1 MNYLYLVI
9 EVLLVFGFSFVSY
22 KIGKKE
28 GLFIYIGVLS
38 SILSVII
45 CSSVDILLFE
55 VTMGLPLV
63 MGIFM
68 ISNVIIHRYGLDEL
82 KRIIGV
88 FGMTS
93 VVTYVLL
100 ALLSLTG
107 NIEVFGSS
115 YSELFGYNLFN
126 IRLVISE
133 VISIAF
139 MLFINGQVYY
149 YVRHSRNNFMICNIG
164 SILSVQFILSMI
176 YIIISYTGVN
186 SLIEIFGMIV
196 ISYLCKVVIG
206 LIYLYPASIL
216 TKMKE

>member
-1 MNYLYLVI
+1 MNYLYLLI
-9 EVLLVFGFSFVSY
+9 EVLLVFGLSFVSY

-38 SILSVII
+38 SVLSIII

-55 VTMGLPLV
+55 VTTGLPLV

-82 KRIIGV
+82 KRIIKV
-88 FGMTS
+88 FGIS
-93 VVTYVLL
+93 SIVTYVLL

-126 IRLVISE
+126 IRLFIGE
-133 VISIAF
+133 VLS
-139 MLFINGQVYY
+139 MLLMLYVNAEVYY
-149 YVRHSRNNFMICNIG
+149 YVRKSKNDFMICNIG
-164 SILSVQFILSMI
+164 SILTIQLILSMI
-176 YIIISYTGVN
+176 YNIISYSGVY
-186 SLIEIFGMIV
+186 SLIVMFGMIV
-196 ISYLCKVVIG
+196 ISYLCKVIIG
-206 LIYLYPASIL
+206 FICLYPVSL
-216 TKMKE
+216 LVKMKE

>member
-1 MNYLYLVI
+1 MNYLYLLI
-9 EVLLVFGFSFVSY
+9 EVLLVFGLSFVSY

-38 SILSVII
+38 SVLSIII

-55 VTMGLPLV
+55 VTTGLPLV

-82 KRIIGV
+82 KRIIKV
-88 FGMTS
+88 FGIS
-93 VVTYVLL
+93 SIVIYVLL

-126 IRLVISE
+126 IRLFIGE
-133 VISIAF
+133 VLS
-139 MLFINGQVYY
+139 MLLMLYVNAEVYY
-149 YVRHSRNNFMICNIG
+149 YVRKSKNDFMICNIG
-164 SILSVQFILSMI
+164 SILTIQLILSMI
-176 YIIISYTGVN
+176 YNIISYSGVY
-186 SLIEIFGMIV
+186 SLIVMFGMIV
-196 ISYLCKVVIG
+196 ISYLCKVIIG
-206 LIYLYPASIL
+206 FICLYPVSL
-216 TKMKE
+216 LVKMKE

>member
-1 MNYLYLVI
+1 MNYIYLII
-9 EVLLVFGFSFVSY
+9 ETFLVFILSFISY

-28 GLFIYIGVLS
+28 GLFIYIGVMSSVLS
-38 SILSVII
+38 III
-45 CSSVDILLFE
+45 CSSIDILLFE
-55 VTMGLPLV
+55 VTMGLPQV

-82 KRIIGV
+82 VKIIKV
-88 FGMTS
+88 FGISS
-93 VVTYVLL
+93 VTTYVLL
-100 ALLSLTG
+100 ALFSLTG

-126 IRLVISE
+126 LR
-133 VISIAF
+133 
-139 MLFINGQVYY
+139 LFIGEVLSIILMLYVNAEVYY
-149 YVRHSRNNFMICNIG
+149 YVRKSKNDFIVCNIG

-206 LIYLYPASIL
+206 FISLYPVSYL

>member
-1 MNYLYLVI
+1 MNYLYLLI
-9 EVLLVFGFSFVSY
+9 EVLLVFGLSFVSY

-38 SILSVII
+38 SVLSIII

-55 VTMGLPLV
+55 VTTGLPLV

-82 KRIIGV
+82 KRIIKV
-88 FGMTS
+88 FGISSM
-93 VVTYVLL
+93 VTYVLL

-126 IRLVISE
+126 IRLFIGE
-133 VISIAF
+133 VLS
-139 MLFINGQVYY
+139 MLLMLYVNAEVYY
-149 YVRHSRNNFMICNIG
+149 YVRKSKNDFMICNIG
-164 SILSVQFILSMI
+164 SILTIQLILSMI
-176 YIIISYTGVN
+176 YNIISYSGVY
-186 SLIEIFGMIV
+186 SLIVMFGMIV
-196 ISYLCKVVIG
+196 ISYLCKVIIG
-206 LIYLYPASIL
+206 FICLYPVSLLVKI
-216 TKMKE
+216 KE

>member
-1 MNYLYLVI
+1 MNYLYLMI
-9 EVLLVFGFSFVSY
+9 EILLVIGLSFVSY

-28 GLFIYIGVLS
+28 GLFIYIGIMASVLS
-38 SILSVII
+38 II
-45 CSSVDILLFE
+45 VCSSIDILLFE
-55 VTMGLPLV
+55 VTMGLPIV

-82 KRIIGV
+82 VKIIKV
-88 FGMTS
+88 FCVSS
-93 VVTYVLL
+93 VVTYILL
-100 ALLSLTG
+100 ALLSLTS
-107 NIEVFGSS
+107 NIELFSNS
-115 YSELFGYNLFN
+115 YNELFGYNLFN

-133 VISIAF
+133 VISIAL

-149 YVRHSRNNFMICNIG
+149 YVRHNRNNFMICNIG